1 MATPQS
7 KIFKKAQAAN
17 FKSILKKQ
25 KEEETD
31 PKFAIS
37 DSLQEFQSQLEA
49 SAGYTNQMK
58 LDKANIRQD
67 IINFVIDYTVS
78 DLDALK
84 GMDYDEAKTQAS
96 TTEKSIKEFEGLY
109 NKGVL
114 NDEEIIYIKE
124 TVGKTNAEL
133 GRILGVAT
141 KLSLSFRD
149 FKKEL
154 KPLKLAKRIG
164 LTNVPIIGKKI
175 ERAIESEERAESRGL
190 QVKRQLRRKSAKADI
205 KSGGGGT
212 SPLQSDTGGTGDRED
227 VAKRATA
234 GSLGMDLSMPGAGA
248 DSEERVEEERE
259 SDKQF
264 ALSSG
269 LLEKIYEESKLTN
282 DLLGDNQKESSGLLG
297 GIAASLLAGGAI
309 GTAIAALRT
318 SMIARF
324 ATLGNTLRSAVGLKP
339 KNVTNPNKNKTVATS
354 TNDKK
359 VKDKIKKNNLKSP
372 GKTVVT
378 GNELKSSMK
387 TNNLVDANKKK
398 GMNVAGKFAKNAVR
412 AGGRF
417 FLPVAAIMGAF
428 DAAAGVA
435 QTGELLGKD
444 EDDLTFRDKA
454 SAGFAGFLSGL
465 TFGLVDKQATAK
477 YLSGNR
483 EPFDQKT
490 ANTKTRN
497 RYLRRKGML
506 TDDEKLETVEELK
519 ANNIEKLVIG
529 KDNGMGTTVINNNN
543 VDNSQNTSNTNLGS
557 STIGVNNPNNLP
569 KDLSN
574 YG

>member
-7 KIFKKAQAAN
+7 KIFKKAQASN

-205 KSGGGGT
+205 KSGGGDT

-227 VAKRATA
+227 IAKRATA

-264 ALSSG
+264 ALSSN

-387 TNNLVDANKKK
+387 TNNLVNANKKK

-465 TFGLVDKQATAK
+465 TFGLVDKKATAT

-483 EPFDQKT
+483 EPVDSSLKT
-490 ANTKTRN
+490 KQ
-497 RYLRRKGML
+497 RYLRRKGMT
-506 TDDEKLETVEELK
+506 TDDSKLETVEELK

>member
-7 KIFKKAQAAN
+7 KIFKKAQASN

-205 KSGGGGT
+205 KSGGGDT

-227 VAKRATA
+227 IAKRATA

-264 ALSSG
+264 ALSSN

-339 KNVTNPNKNKTVATS
+339 KNITNPNKNKTVATS

-387 TNNLVDANKKK
+387 TNNLVNANKKK

-465 TFGLVDKQATAK
+465 TFGLVDKKATAT

-483 EPFDQKT
+483 EPVDSSLKT
-490 ANTKTRN
+490 KQ
-497 RYLRRKGML
+497 RYLRRKGMT
-506 TDDEKLETVEELK
+506 TDDSKLETVEELK

-529 KDNGMGTTVINNNN
+529 KDGAMGTTVINNNN
-543 VDNSQNTSNTNLGS
+543 VDNSNNTSNTNLGS